1 MLGLLIAVQMI
12 ALAMI
17 TIAISFKV
25 YKRDNSL
32 GDWVLLLGYGSYFL
46 TINIHNAIGMVYSV
60 ILLALM
66 IEAVKIIA
74 NRSRSKI

>member
-1 MLGLLIAVQMI
+1 MLGILIAVQMI
-12 ALAMI
+12 AIILLI
-17 TIAISFKV
+17 IAISFKV

-32 GDWVLLLGYGSYFL
+32 GDWVLLLGYSSYFL
-46 TINIHNAIGMVYSV
+46 TINANNAIGMVYSV

-66 IEAVKIIA
+66 IEAVKKIA